1 MKGSDQKNEYFKRF
15 LEKVK
20 ININLLISVAK

>member
-20 ININLLISVAK
+20 NINILISAAK